1 MKYRN
6 RKVIL
11 DGIKFDS
18 QNEAAYYLDLI
29 EMKNNGEVINFTLQ
43 PSFVLIPSYKKYGRT
58 IRAITYAPDFYV
70 QYADGR
76 EAYVDI
82 KGFATEAS
90 KLRKKMFDY
99 IYPELTLVWLTKNKA
114 YGDKYGCID
123 TDKLND
129 IIKKIKKSINYR

>member
-1 MKYRN
+1 
-6 RKVIL
+6 
-11 DGIKFDS
+11 
-18 QNEAAYYLDLI
+18 
-29 EMKNNGEVINFTLQ
+29 MKNNGEVINFTLQ
-43 PSFVLIPSYKKYGRT
+43 PSLVLIPSYKKYGRT

-76 EAYVDI
+76 EVYVDI

-114 YGDKYGCID
+114 YGNKYGWID
-123 TDKLND
+123 KDELNE
-129 IIKKIKKSINYR
+129 IIKKIKGQLNKR